1 LRLACHAE
9 SIPHRQHHG
18 DNYMALQGKT
28 EVPASHAQ
36 DEDPAVVR
44 SVPQR
49 RQRIRDIASN
59 QQVILLVVFIGMVL
73 GFSSMNG
80 RFFSTASFANIM
92 QDWAPVMLLAVGETY
107 IIISGGIDLSVGSCL
122 GLSGIACALIMRSL
136 NQDGVDPW
144 LAILAGIGVGA
155 AAGLAVGLVNGIL
168 ITKAK
173 LAPFIATLAT
183 MGAAFGL
190 TLVLS
195 EGQQIAGGP
204 DDVVFIG
211 NNVYLGMFTLPL
223 MAVIVIVL
231 IGWAYLGGSAFGRWT
246 YAVGSN
252 SFAARAAGIN
262 VEGHLVRLY
271 LISGLLA
278 GFAGV
283 VVYFRLGSGSP
294 TSGSG
299 QELTAIAATVIGGTS
314 LVGGVGSLSGTI
326 IGAFIISSV
335 LSGLILIGVEPNWQQ
350 VAVGALIAG
359 AVIMQ
364 RFSGSAR
371 QDS

>member
-1 LRLACHAE
+1 MVR
-9 SIPHRQHHG
+9 
-18 DNYMALQGKT
+18 QGKMK
-28 EVPASHAQ
+28 VPASNYQ
-36 DEDPAVVR
+36 DDDPAVVG
-44 SVPQR
+44 SVPQQR
-49 RQRIRDIASN
+49 RRYRDIASS
-59 QQVILLVVFIGMVL
+59 QQAFLLAVFVAMVL
-73 GFSSMNG
+73 GFSSMND
-80 RFFSTASFANIM
+80 RFLSAASFANIL

-122 GLSGIACALIMRSL
+122 GLAGIACALVMRSL
-136 NQDGVDPW
+136 NEGGADPR

-155 AAGLAVGLVNGIL
+155 LAGLAVGLANGIL
-168 ITKAK
+168 VTKAK

-183 MGAAFGL
+183 MGAAAGL

-195 EGQQIAGGP
+195 LGQQIAGGP
-204 DDVVFIG
+204 DEVVSIG
-211 NNVYLGMFTLPL
+211 NKVFLGMFTLPL
-223 MAVIVIVL
+223 AAVIVIVL
-231 IGWAYLGGSAFGRWT
+231 IAWAYLGGSAFGRWT

-262 VEGHLVRLY
+262 VELHLVRLY
-271 LISGLLA
+271 LISGLFA
-278 GFAGV
+278 GLAGV
-283 VVYFRLGSGSP
+283 VVYFRLGSGAP

-314 LVGGVGSLSGTI
+314 LVGGVGSMSGTI

-335 LSGLILIGVEPNWQQ
+335 LSGLIFIGVEPNWQQ

-364 RFSGSAR
+364 GFGGSAR
-371 QDS
+371 NAS